1 MIAHQSETP
10 SAALRKTTPLN
21 ICLNALNLI
30 QVGRDKRVFME
41 NHYTYFQSLGLTDP
55 NHQKLATALALGVGL
70 LLIGSK
76 CAKTLTKRRARYGA
90 QAGVVPEET
99 ISSAGIADV
108 FIDSFVSFQDSVLG
122 KEGRKY
128 LPLTATI
135 FTYVLLLNLVG
146 LIPGMPAATTS
157 VWTTVPVAMLIFFG
171 FNYYGIKELGP
182 FKYFKHFAG
191 PVAWM
196 AFIIFPLELLGTLLR
211 ILTLNLRLYWNVS
224 ADHIVL
230 GVFTDLVPVLVPVVF
245 YALGTFVCFMQAFVP
260 TILTMI
266 YIMLATQHEE
276 GEEHH

>member
-1 MIAHQSETP
+1 MG
-10 SAALRKTTPLN
+10 
-21 ICLNALNLI
+21 C
-30 QVGRDKRVFME
+30 
-41 NHYTYFQSLGLTDP
+41 GL
-55 NHQKLATALALGVGL
+55 VW
-70 LLIGSK
+70 IGSK
-76 CAKTLTKRRARYGA
+76 CAKTLTKRRMRYGA
-90 QAGVVPEET
+90 QVGVVPEDAAST
-99 ISSAGIADV
+99 AGIADV
-108 FIDSFVSFQDSVLG
+108 VIEGFVHFQDSILG

-135 FTYVLLLNLVG
+135 FFYVLALNLVG

-157 VWTTVPVAMLIFFG
+157 VWTTVPVALLIFFG

-182 FKYFKHFAG
+182 FNYFKHFAG
-191 PVAWM
+191 PVSWM
-196 AFIIFPLELLGTLLR
+196 AFIIFPLEILGTFLR

-230 GVFTDLVPVLVPVVF
+230 GLFTDLVPVLVPVIF
-245 YALGTFVCFMQAFVP
+245 YALGTFVCIMQAFVP

>member
-1 MIAHQSETP
+1 
-10 SAALRKTTPLN
+10 
-21 ICLNALNLI
+21 
-30 QVGRDKRVFME
+30 ME
-41 NHYTYFQSLGLTDP
+41 NHYNYFQSLGLSDP
-55 NHQKLATALALGVGL
+55 NHQKLVTALIMGVALIL
-70 LLIGSK
+70 LGSK
-76 CAKTLTKRRARYGA
+76 CANTLTKRRARYGA
-90 QAGVVPEET
+90 QGGVVPEER
-99 ISSAGIADV
+99 ISAAGIADLL
-108 FIDSFVSFQDSVLG
+108 IEGFVGFQDSILG
-122 KEGRKY
+122 KENRKY

-135 FTYVLLLNLVG
+135 FFYVLGLNLVG
-146 LIPGMPAATTS
+146 LIPGVPAATTS
-157 VWTTVPVAMLIFFG
+157 VWTTVPVALLIFFG

-191 PVAWM
+191 PISWM
-196 AFIIFPLELLGTLLR
+196 AFIIFPLEIMGTFLR

-230 GVFTDLVPVLVPVVF
+230 GLFTDLVPVLVPVIF

>member
-1 MIAHQSETP
+1 
-10 SAALRKTTPLN
+10 
-21 ICLNALNLI
+21 
-30 QVGRDKRVFME
+30 ME
-41 NHYTYFQSLGLTDP
+41 NHYTYFHSLGLTDP
-55 NHQKLATALALGVGL
+55 NHQKLAMSLVLGVGL
-70 LLIGSK
+70 VLVGTA
-76 CAKTLTKRRARYGA
+76 CAKTLTRRRTRYGD
-90 QAGVVPEET
+90 QKGVIPEEK
-99 ISSAGIADV
+99 ISASGIAD
-108 FIDSFVSFQDSVLG
+108 FMIEQFVNFQDSILG

-135 FTYVLLLNLVG
+135 FFYVLVLNLIG
-146 LIPGMPAATTS
+146 LVPGFPAATTS

-171 FNYYGIKELGP
+171 FNYYGIKELGV

-191 PVAWM
+191 PISWM
-196 AFIIFPLELLGTLLR
+196 AVIIFPLEILGTFLR
-211 ILTLNLRLYWNVS
+211 ILTLNLRLYWNVT

-230 GVFTDLVPVLVPVVF
+230 GLFTDLVPVLVPVVF